1 MNTTITKSSVLKF
14 AAFSAVAF
22 LAINHDMTFANGLP
36 EVEVPGG
43 GSEDYVKTAKDIFL
57 AIIALVILV
66 ISATAFVVVAKNS
79 IAAFNEWRAQKIEL
93 FQFLM
98 IVAGAIGLL
107 IFVIFLLTA
116 ISDSLGIS
124 F

>member
-1 MNTTITKSSVLKF
+1 MNMALTKSNALKF
-14 AAFSAVAF
+14 AAFSVVAF
-22 LAINHDMTFANGLP
+22 LTINPDSAFALP
-36 EVEVPGG
+36 VVEVPGG
-43 GSEDYVKTAKDIFL
+43 GSEDYVKTAKDIFI
-57 AIIALVILV
+57 AIISLIILV
-66 ISATAFVVVAKNS
+66 ISGTAFVVVAKNS